1 MKQRAPHLK
10 ASFMY
15 GWGAC
20 GNVPVEA
27 LARTWAGGERSCR
40 YQHLAGL
47 AGTPPPD
54 PFGKDIAVASI
65 PTLPGIE
72 SRRVGTPR
80 LTIHALFSGPQDGV
94 PVLFVHGNASSSTFW
109 EETML
114 ALPDGF
120 RAVAPDLR
128 GYGDTDDVLVDATR
142 GVNDWVDDLL
152 ALKAELGIERYHAV
166 GHSLGG
172 SVLWGLL
179 AADGANILSATVVA
193 PGSPYGF
200 GGTRGENGIP
210 CFADYAG
217 SGGGS
222 VNPDFAARMAAG
234 DRGGDEANSPRNVMN
249 TYYWKPPFK
258 SQREE
263 ELLSGLLSEKVGPD
277 KYPGDYA
284 ASENWPGVAPGVHG
298 PANAIAPK
306 YVGNTIERL
315 LALPDKPRILWVR
328 GVDDQIVSDMSL
340 FDFGTLG
347 KLGAVPG
354 WPGDEV
360 FPPQPMVSQTRY
372 VLNLYQSEG
381 GEYEEVAFE
390 DVGHTPYLE
399 RPEEFMAAF
408 TAHLTR

>member
-1 MKQRAPHLK
+1 
-10 ASFMY
+10 
-15 GWGAC
+15 
-20 GNVPVEA
+20 
-27 LARTWAGGERSCR
+27 
-40 YQHLAGL
+40 
-47 AGTPPPD
+47 
-54 PFGKDIAVASI
+54 
-65 PTLPGIE
+65 
-72 SRRVGTPR
+72 
-80 LTIHALFSGPQDGV
+80 HALFSGPQDGV

-114 ALPDGF
+114 ALPPGF
-120 RAVAPDLR
+120 RAIAPDLR
-128 GYGDTDDVLVDATR
+128 GYGDTDDELIDATR
-142 GVNDWVDDLL
+142 GVGDWVEDLL
-152 ALKAELGIERYHAV
+152 ALKAELGLQRYHVV

-179 AADGANILSATVVA
+179 AADGVSIVSATLVA

-210 CFADYAG
+210 CFPDFAG

-222 VNPDFAARMAAG
+222 VNPDFAARMASG
-234 DRGGDEANSPRNVMN
+234 DRSSDEANAPRSVMN
-249 TYYWKPPFK
+249 TYYWKPPFRAE
-258 SQREE
+258 REE
-263 ELLSGLLSEKVGPD
+263 ALLSGLLSEKVGPE

-298 PANAIAPK
+298 PANAISPK
-306 YVGNTIERL
+306 YVGNTVEKL
-315 LALPDKPRILWVR
+315 LAMPDKPRILWVR

-372 VLNLYQSEG
+372 VLSLYQSEG
-381 GEYEEVAFE
+381 GEYEEVAMD

-399 RPEEFMAAF
+399 RPQEFMAAL

>member
-1 MKQRAPHLK
+1 M
-10 ASFMY
+10 
-15 GWGAC
+15 
-20 GNVPVEA
+20 
-27 LARTWAGGERSCR
+27 
-40 YQHLAGL
+40 
-47 AGTPPPD
+47 
-54 PFGKDIAVASI
+54 ASI

-72 SRRVGTPR
+72 SRRVATPR
-80 LTIHALFSGPQDGV
+80 LSIHALFSGSQDGE

-114 ALPDGF
+114 ALPDQY

-128 GYGDTDDVLVDATR
+128 GYGDTDDEPVDATR
-142 GVNDWVDDLL
+142 GVGDWVDDLL
-152 ALKAELGIERYHAV
+152 ALKAELGFQRYHAV

-179 AADGANILSATVVA
+179 AADGANVISATMVA

-210 CFADYAG
+210 CFPDYAG

-222 VNPDFAARMAAG
+222 VNPDFASRMGSG
-234 DRGGDEANSPRNVMN
+234 DRSADEDNAPRNVMN
-249 TYYWKPPFK
+249 KFYWKPPFRAA
-258 SQREE
+258 REE
-263 ELLSGLLSEKVGPD
+263 ELLSGLLSEKVGPQ
-277 KYPGDYA
+277 KYPGDYTTTD
-284 ASENWPGVAPGVHG
+284 NWPGVAPGVHG

-306 YVGNTIERL
+306 YVGNSIERL
-315 LALPDKPRILWVR
+315 LALQDKPRILWVR

-372 VLNLYQSEG
+372 VLDLYEGEG
-381 GEYEEVAFE
+381 GSYEEVAFE

-399 RPEEFMAAF
+399 RPEEFMAALS
-408 TAHLTR
+408 AHLAG